1 MDSQEILAQLTE
13 IVREVVEDDD
23 LVLRPDMTAEDVPG
37 WDSMAHINIIVA
49 TEMRFA
55 IKFRASET
63 EELRDVGGF
72 VELIEAKLG

>member
-1 MDSQEILAQLTE
+1 MGSEEILAQLTD
-13 IVREVVEDDD
+13 IVREVLEDET

-49 TEMRFA
+49 SEIQFG
-55 IKFRASET
+55 IKFRAAET

-72 VELIEAKLG
+72 VELIEAKLP

>member
-1 MDSQEILAQLTE
+1 MDSQEILEQLTD

-49 TEMRFA
+49 TEMRFG
-55 IKFRASET
+55 IKFRAAET

-72 VELIEAKLG
+72 VELIEEKLD